1 MSVASIKSDSKI
13 ASDCNENE
21 KSSVSEK
28 RESNVEEELT
38 RQHIIGYDQ
47 KAEKL
52 MEKIMVLLKDI
63 RLCFIWE
70 ASK

>member
-1 MSVASIKSDSKI
+1 MSVASTKSDSKI
-13 ASDCNENE
+13 ASDCNEKEN
-21 KSSVSEK
+21 
-28 RESNVEEELT
+28 RHDSNVEQELT

-52 MEKIMVLLKDI
+52 MEKIMASLKDI

-70 ASK
+70 PG